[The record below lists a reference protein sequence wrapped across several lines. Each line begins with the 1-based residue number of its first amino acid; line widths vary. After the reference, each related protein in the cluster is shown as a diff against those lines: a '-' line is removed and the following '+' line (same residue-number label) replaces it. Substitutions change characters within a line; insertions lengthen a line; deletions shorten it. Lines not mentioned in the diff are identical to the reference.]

1 MRRTADAVKQ
11 KHDLLPGKKIP
22 LGEPVILPN
31 GAHGL
36 RIKWKRGKKDVTET
50 VPLDKI
56 HELIVQQAAK
66 ADRQNVSVKSEGGL
80 K

>member
-1 MRRTADAVKQ
+1 M
-11 KHDLLPGKKIP
+11 
-22 LGEPVILPN
+22 ILPN

>member
-1 MRRTADAVKQ
+1 MQSNKNMIYS
-11 KHDLLPGKKIP
+11 PEEKIP

-56 HELIVQQAAK
+56 HELIVQEAAK
-66 ADRQNVSVKSEGGL
+66 ANSRVPND
-80 K
+80 